1 VLHATCPSATSE
13 HLAHC
18 YHAGHGLAPSTTVTV
33 VNLQLDW
40 RSWLHNAARLLSK
53 CSPHLAKAL
62 RRWPNAIHS
71 YQQLATCSWP
81 SLATAGSDDPQAG
94 HGVPCPPQQSHSLTR
109 SFPLTATGI
118 MTRCSLRWQA
128 IGLIQRLPLL
138 HARGPRGTLLLLG
151 FGG

>member
-1 VLHATCPSATSE
+1 MQSIAINSWP
-13 HLAHC
+13 LAVGQ
-18 YHAGHGLAPSTTVTV
+18 A
-33 VNLQLDW
+33 
-40 RSWLHNAARLLSK
+40 
-53 CSPHLAKAL
+53 
-62 RRWPNAIHS
+62 WP
-71 YQQLATCSWP
+71 QLARMIHR
-81 SLATAGSDDPQAG
+81 LAMASR
-94 HGVPCPPQQSHSLTR
+94 PPQQSHSLTR